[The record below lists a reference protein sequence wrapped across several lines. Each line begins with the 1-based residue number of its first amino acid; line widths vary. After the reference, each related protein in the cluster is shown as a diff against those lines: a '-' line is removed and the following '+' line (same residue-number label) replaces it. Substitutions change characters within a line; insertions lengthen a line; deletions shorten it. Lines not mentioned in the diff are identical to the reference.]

1 MNDTLVRGTV
11 WPMGSKQIEAGAQP
25 CTDTWKIEPKYTD
38 PGILID
44 NWYEQREQYRV
55 SLLALAIYPC
65 LRKGEEHLR
74 TKDTI
79 FRVEINHYSKLHLL
93 NRIWDHINDNLM
105 LFVRLRKEP
114 PHSFLYGVSELF
126 MRHTSRDATIHSPVL
141 TGFLI

>member
-1 MNDTLVRGTV
+1 MNATLVRGTV
-11 WPMGSKQIEAGAQP
+11 WPMGSKPIEAGAQP

-65 LRKGEEHLR
+65 LRNGEEHSG
-74 TKDTI
+74 TKNTL
-79 FRVEINHYSKLHLL
+79 FRVEINNYSKLHLL
-93 NRIWDHINDNLM
+93 NIIWDHINDILV
-105 LFVRLRKEP
+105 LFVRLREKP
-114 PHSFLYGVSELF
+114 PHSLIYGVRELF
-126 MRHTSRDATIHSPVL
+126 IRHLQRCNHPPVL

>member
-55 SLLALAIYPC
+55 SLLALAIYPS
-65 LRKGEEHLR
+65 LRNAGR
-74 TKDTI
+74 TLETNSTR
-79 FRVEINHYSKLHLL
+79 FRVEI
-93 NRIWDHINDNLM
+93 
-105 LFVRLRKEP
+105 
-114 PHSFLYGVSELF
+114 
-126 MRHTSRDATIHSPVL
+126 TIIYF
-141 TGFLI
+141 TY

>member
-11 WPMGSKQIEAGAQP
+11 WPMGSKPIEAGAQP

-65 LRKGEEHLR
+65 LRNAGR
-74 TKDTI
+74 TLETNSTR
-79 FRVEINHYSKLHLL
+79 FRVEI
-93 NRIWDHINDNLM
+93 
-105 LFVRLRKEP
+105 
-114 PHSFLYGVSELF
+114 
-126 MRHTSRDATIHSPVL
+126 TIIYL
-141 TGFLI
+141 TY